1 MMLTR
6 TLLVLL
12 FSLTLLTACAEA
24 RELLPPLQD
33 LQADASQSRRSGLP
47 IVLFFY
53 SHTCPYC
60 RVVEQDYLQW
70 VVKDNERQP
79 RILLRAVDI
88 NADTPITNFDGSRT
102 GMRALAR
109 AQGVRL
115 VPHLRFVGPAGE
127 GLAPDLIGVSIPDYY
142 AGYLEEAIQQA
153 VEQLRAK
160 PGR

>member
-6 TLLVLL
+6 TLLALL

-24 RELLPPLQD
+24 REPLPPLQD
-33 LQADASQSRRSGLP
+33 LQADANQSRKNGQP

-60 RVVEQDYLQW
+60 RQVEQEYLQW
-70 VVKDNERQP
+70 VMKDNERQP

-88 NADTPITNFDGSRT
+88 HADAAVTNFDGSRT
-102 GMRALAR
+102 TMRAWAR
-109 AQGVRL
+109 AQGVRM

-127 GLAPDLIGVSIPDYY
+127 VLAPDLIGVSIPDYY

-153 VEQLRAK
+153 VKRLRATR
-160 PGR
+160 GR